1 MMKQATKTW
10 LIIAASLVLIGILA
24 FAGVMT
30 RIHWDFYALGTRE
43 FKTST
48 VAVSEGFRNISITSD
63 TENIVFLPSDSEKC
77 SVEFYEWGNVKHTAS
92 VQDDTLSINVI
103 DAESWYDRIGFHL
116 GTPKITIYLPQTG
129 YAALSIEEST
139 GDILIPKDFTF
150 EFIDISASTGNVA
163 CFASSARLLRI
174 ETSTGDI
181 QAEGISAGEL
191 DLSVTTGEVVIRS
204 VACAGNVG
212 VSVDTGEAELTD
224 VSCKRVVSNGST
236 GSIAMENVLAEEAI
250 TVQRSTGDVKF
261 EQCDGAEFLVTTS
274 TGNVTGTLLS
284 EKVFITQSSTG
295 RVEVPETVTG
305 GKCKITTSTGDILM
319 SIK

>member
-1 MMKQATKTW
+1 M
-10 LIIAASLVLIGILA
+10 
-24 FAGVMT
+24 
-30 RIHWDFYALGTRE
+30 
-43 FKTST
+43 
-48 VAVSEGFRNISITSD
+48 
-63 TENIVFLPSDSEKC
+63 
-77 SVEFYEWGNVKHTAS
+77 
-92 VQDDTLSINVI
+92 
-103 DAESWYDRIGFHL
+103 
-116 GTPKITIYLPQTG
+116 
-129 YAALSIEEST
+129 
-139 GDILIPKDFTF
+139 
-150 EFIDISASTGNVA
+150 
-163 CFASSARLLRI
+163 
-174 ETSTGDI
+174 
-181 QAEGISAGEL
+181 
-191 DLSVTTGEVVIRS
+191 IRS

-236 GSIAMENVLAEEAI
+236 GSITMENVLAEEAI